1 MEGFGRVGG
10 GGGGGGVLLLWL
22 AVAKDVKGSE

>member
-1 MEGFGRVGG
+1 MEGFGRVG